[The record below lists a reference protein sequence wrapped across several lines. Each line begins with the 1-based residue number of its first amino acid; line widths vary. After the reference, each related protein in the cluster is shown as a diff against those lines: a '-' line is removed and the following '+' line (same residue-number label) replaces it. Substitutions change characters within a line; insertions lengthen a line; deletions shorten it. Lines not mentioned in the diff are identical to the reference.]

1 MQGGGKTMQL
11 FIVLFVVY
19 KFTLGLLFDI
29 SKNFK

>member
-1 MQGGGKTMQL
+1 MQL